1 MRVFLLF
8 FVTLFATS
16 CSFDNK
22 TGIWKDASDLI
33 VENDIFNTIQD
44 NEENKRYEDIF
55 TKNKIFNKEIKIN
68 DNLIID
74 LETPGVINSW
84 LEKYATLTNNISN
97 ISYNGNRILLSKS
110 KKLSKLTSTKK
121 IIFYNNSLVSHDHKG
136 KIFIYSLNQKKKL
149 FVYDFYKKNFKN
161 FKKEISLTVNKNILY
176 AADNLGYVYALN
188 LNDKSLIWAK
198 NYGIPFRSNIKFINQ
213 QIFLSNQDNVIYSI
227 NAKTGNKNWQ
237 YATSLVFLKTDF
249 KNNIIVDKFNSNLFF
264 LNTNGELYSINYL
277 NQKINWVINFKTNT
291 SAAKTDLFFSQPMA
305 LKNNN
310 LIVSTETGILSY
322 DTLTGARN
330 WMFPSDTILKP
341 ISTSNYT
348 YIISKNDL
356 LICINNKTGQ
366 PIWSRN
372 IYKNLNKNR
381 KSVGKIYDFKIV
393 NSELNIFFENGYLSS
408 FNASNGILIF
418 IKKISK
424 KGINSEVVF
433 IKNNMFF
440 IDKTNKLLKFN

>member
-110 KKLSKLTSTKK
+110 KKLSKLTSTNK